1 MTLALS
7 GRTARLRLDQARKK
21 RDGAVLVTVLDRELT
36 APAE

>member
-21 RDGAVLVTVLDRELT
+21 RGRARLVTVLDRKLT
-36 APAE
+36 AAE